1 MFVLGYIVV
10 FGCFIVG
17 MICGWLFMVDLISDL
32 LALGMVLCFGW
43 FMFVGFADCWLLVRF
58 VLR

>member
-1 MFVLGYIVV
+1 M